1 MVIVYNLLFVLFNLL
16 SLILFIPF
24 LQVIFKPEV
33 TTNYI
38 EPRWTGEITGLF
50 SYIKDSYNFF
60 MQELVKND
68 PKQALLFVC
77 LSVLIA
83 FVLKNLFRYAAVWH
97 QSELRMAVVRD
108 LRDKL
113 FLKALILPLSY
124 YSDERRGD
132 LMSRMN
138 NDVGEI
144 EIAVVSVLEL
154 VYREP
159 IAIVINV
166 VTLFYLSPE
175 LTLVSFVL
183 LPVSA
188 FVISRIGKS
197 LKRTAK
203 QSQEQMGL
211 LSSSIEEG
219 LNGIRVIK
227 AFNAI
232 QQVYESFKKVNLVHQ
247 KLVTKAF
254 RKRDLSPI
262 LNETLGAMVML
273 ALVWFGGS
281 IILDEQVP
289 NRLTGEV
296 FLTFIIV
303 FSQLL
308 RPIQGIATNI
318 AFLNKAKASQDR
330 INQVLNAEEKIIEQE
345 NPISLQTFE
354 NEIVLDHVSFR
365 YKDEL
370 VLQDINLSISKG
382 KTIALVGESGS
393 GKSTLGDLL
402 PRFYDVSDGEIR
414 IDGIPIKQYS
424 IRDVRAQIG
433 IVSQESIL
441 FNATVKE
448 NIAFGLTNATM
459 DEIKHAAKVAHAHD
473 FIEQLENGYDTQIGE
488 RGNKLSGGQK
498 QRLSIARAVLK
509 NPSILIL
516 DEATSALDTES
527 EKVVQD
533 ALEELMKGRTTIV
546 IAHRLSTVR
555 KADEIIVL
563 SKGRIIERGNH
574 QTLIN
579 QKGIYYNMCSLQGI
593 LE

>member
-1 MVIVYNLLFVLFNLL
+1 
-16 SLILFIPF
+16 
-24 LQVIFKPEV
+24 
-33 TTNYI
+33 
-38 EPRWTGEITGLF
+38 
-50 SYIKDSYNFF
+50 

-68 PKQALLFVC
+68 PKEALLFVC
-77 LSVLIA
+77 LSVLVA
-83 FVLKNLFRYAAVWH
+83 FILKNLFRYAAVWH

-108 LRDKL
+108 IRDQL

-175 LTLVSFVL
+175 LTFVSFIL

-203 QSQEQMGL
+203 QSQEQLGL

-232 QQVYESFKKVNLVHQ
+232 HQVYESFKKVNLIHQ

-281 IILDEQVP
+281 IILDENDP

-330 INQVLNAEEKIIEQE
+330 INQVLNAEEKIVEQAH
-345 NPISLQTFE
+345 PISLSSFE
-354 NEIVLDHVSFR
+354 KSVVLDDVSFK
-365 YKDEL
+365 YKDEF
-370 VLQDINLSISKG
+370 VLQNIDLSIDKG

-402 PRFYDVSDGEIR
+402 PRFYDVTSGEIK
-414 IDGIPIKQYS
+414 IDDVPIQQYS
-424 IRDVRAQIG
+424 IRDVRSQIG

-441 FNATVKE
+441 FNSSVRE
-448 NIAFGLTNATM
+448 NIAFGMPDATM
-459 DEIKHAAKVAHAHD
+459 EEIKRAAKVAHAD
-473 FIEQLENGYDTQIGE
+473 EFIQQLENGYDTQIGE

-509 NPSILIL
+509 NPAILIL

-563 SKGRIIERGNH
+563 SKGKIAERGTHKSLLEN
-574 QTLIN
+574 
-579 QKGIYYNMCSLQGI
+579 KGIYYNMCSLQGI
-593 LE
+593 VD

>member
-1 MVIVYNLLFVLFNLL
+1 
-16 SLILFIPF
+16 
-24 LQVIFKPEV
+24 
-33 TTNYI
+33 
-38 EPRWTGEITGLF
+38 
-50 SYIKDSYNFF
+50 
-60 MQELVKND
+60 
-68 PKQALLFVC
+68 
-77 LSVLIA
+77 
-83 FVLKNLFRYAAVWH
+83 
-97 QSELRMAVVRD
+97 
-108 LRDKL
+108 
-113 FLKALILPLSY
+113 LSY

-175 LTLVSFVL
+175 LTFVSFIL

-203 QSQEQMGL
+203 QSQEQLGL

-232 QQVYESFKKVNLVHQ
+232 HQVYDSFKKVNLIHQ

-281 IILDEQVP
+281 IILDENDP

-330 INQVLNAEEKIIEQE
+330 INQVLNAEEKIVEQAH
-345 NPISLQTFE
+345 PVSLGTYLKTFP
-354 NEIVLDHVSFR
+354 LGTKTSLF
-365 YKDEL
+365 YKIL
-370 VLQDINLSISKG
+370 TCQLKKG
-382 KTIALVGESGS
+382 KPLPLLANQEVGN
-393 GKSTLGDLL
+393 LHWVI
-402 PRFYDVSDGEIR
+402 YC
-414 IDGIPIKQYS
+414 
-424 IRDVRAQIG
+424 RD
-433 IVSQESIL
+433 SM
-441 FNATVKE
+441 T
-448 NIAFGLTNATM
+448 
-459 DEIKHAAKVAHAHD
+459 
-473 FIEQLENGYDTQIGE
+473 
-488 RGNKLSGGQK
+488 
-498 QRLSIARAVLK
+498 
-509 NPSILIL
+509 
-516 DEATSALDTES
+516 
-527 EKVVQD
+527 
-533 ALEELMKGRTTIV
+533 
-546 IAHRLSTVR
+546 
-555 KADEIIVL
+555 
-563 SKGRIIERGNH
+563 
-574 QTLIN
+574 
-579 QKGIYYNMCSLQGI
+579 
-593 LE
+593 

>member
-1 MVIVYNLLFVLFNLL
+1 
-16 SLILFIPF
+16 
-24 LQVIFKPEV
+24 
-33 TTNYI
+33 
-38 EPRWTGEITGLF
+38 
-50 SYIKDSYNFF
+50 
-60 MQELVKND
+60 MQELVRND
-68 PKQALLFVC
+68 PKQALFIVC
-77 LSVLIA
+77 LSVLGA
-83 FVLKNLFRYAAVWH
+83 FLFKNIFRYAAVWH

-108 LRDKL
+108 LRNQL
-113 FLKALILPLSY
+113 FYKALILPLSY

-132 LMSRMN
+132 LMTRMN

-159 IAIVINV
+159 IAIIINV
-166 VTLFYLSPE
+166 ITLFYLSPE
-175 LTLVSFVL
+175 LTLVSFIL

-197 LKRTAK
+197 LKRTAR
-203 QSQEQMGL
+203 QSQEQMGVL
-211 LSSSIEEG
+211 FSSIEEG

-232 QQVYESFKKVNLVHQ
+232 QQVYSSFQRVNLIHQ

-262 LNETLGAMVML
+262 LNETLGAIVML

-281 IILDEQVP
+281 IILDTEVP
-289 NRLTGEV
+289 NRLTGEI

-330 INQVLNAEEKIIEQE
+330 INQVLKADEKIIEKE
-345 NPISLQTFE
+345 LPERLSEFTDKIVFSDVTFKYKDD
-354 NEIVLDHVSFR
+354 IVLHN
-365 YKDEL
+365 
-370 VLQDINLSISKG
+370 INLTIEKG

-402 PRFYDVSDGEIR
+402 PRFYDVTSGKIS
-414 IDGIPIKQYS
+414 IDGIDIQDYS
-424 IRDVRAQIG
+424 IRDVRGQIG
-433 IVSQESIL
+433 LVSQESIL
-441 FNATVKE
+441 FNASIKE
-448 NIAFGLTNATM
+448 NIAFGMPEAC
-459 DEIKHAAKVAHAHD
+459 
-473 FIEQLENGYDTQIGE
+473 IEQIIEAATIANAHEFIAQLEHGYDTQIGE

-509 NPSILIL
+509 NPSILVL

-527 EKVVQD
+527 EKLVQD
-533 ALEELMKGRTTIV
+533 ALEQLMKGRTTIV

-563 SKGRIIERGNH
+563 SKGKIVERGTH
-574 QTLIN
+574 QSLLELG
-579 QKGIYYNMCSLQGI
+579 KMYYTMCSLQG
-593 LE
+593 LSD